1 MSHGLVPYVLLNP
14 VRVMAQE
21 TKEKFGGEK
30 KETESGRRDLAKT
43 KDLNDKDKFLEYK
56 YHEFSTTSYCFY
68 SDTTAMYNFYQYSQ

>member
-1 MSHGLVPYVLLNP
+1 MNGPGN
-14 VRVMAQE
+14 
-21 TKEKFGGEK
+21 KGKIGGGGE

-43 KDLNDKDKFLEYK
+43 KDMNDKDKFLEYK